1 MSDSEA
7 SWLDAH
13 FECKDKNAKLAEPM
27 KSADRALRKFM
38 IERGRTRGMVWIG
51 GMYNWQRFKWQ
62 WGYNGKEM
70 TYQSFSRMAPGWV
83 GRTLYKANEEVNVTV
98 MKLMEEEEYD
108 TRREELRKL

>member
-70 TYQSFSRMAPGWV
+70 TYQSFSRMAPG
-83 GRTLYKANEEVNVTV
+83 
-98 MKLMEEEEYD
+98 
-108 TRREELRKL
+108 